1 LFVCAVT
8 ETTKWGRNVWLWLKR
23 PVWGR
28 NV

>member
-1 LFVCAVT
+1 MFVGAVT